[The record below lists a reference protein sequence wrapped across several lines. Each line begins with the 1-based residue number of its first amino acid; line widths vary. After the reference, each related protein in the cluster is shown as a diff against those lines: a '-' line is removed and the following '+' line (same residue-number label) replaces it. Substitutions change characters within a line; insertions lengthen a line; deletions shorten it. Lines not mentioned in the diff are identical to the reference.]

1 MTLKFSNY
9 RTPKSCKERVD
20 RIKELTKELED
31 DITARRVM
39 EITGCVYRDSMD
51 YVYQTLGRMVKAGLI
66 KRTGPGVFG
75 PKGGGE

>member
-1 MTLKFSNY
+1 MRTTLTQQLIMAEI
-9 RTPKSCKERVD
+9 RKSGS
-20 RIKELTKELED
+20 
-31 DITARRVM
+31 ITARRVM

-75 PKGGGE
+75 PKGGEI